1 MKIVTALANP
11 RLNKELAKIE
21 NIEILAPD
29 IQYQDGVIEIL
40 DEKKNIDVLI
50 LSEVLSG
57 SFNIKEFIIEIK
69 NRNNN
74 LKIIIILENK
84 KEELENFLIS
94 KGIFDIYY
102 NNEIEI
108 EKMIEIIQEN
118 KNENCSKIIKK
129 EKNEI
134 VKYRVKRKNKK
145 TYNKLK
151 KDGII
156 ISILG
161 THESGKSIFSINL
174 AKSIKN
180 KKILLIDF
188 DLLNNSIN
196 SILGIKKYP
205 NKRENDIVKINKNL
219 FLLSAVNIIFKNKD
233 KITNSE
239 IKELLQKL
247 KMNFDYIIIDTS
259 SECFFDATRF
269 IIKNSNKCIFL
280 LEANLLEINKAKKI
294 LSMYLENWYIDKNNI
309 NIVLNKY
316 NKNAIDFN
324 ILKNIFSDFKMLGKI
339 NYDDYYN
346 LLINKNFNIIFK
358 NKKIKKQYKIIL
370 DNLLK
375 DNYKICKQK
384 MGEIKNANKFIRRK
398 Y

>member
-40 DEKKNIDVLI
+40 DEKKSIDVLI

-145 TYNKLK
+145 IYNKFK

-205 NKRENDIVKINKNL
+205 NKKENDILKINKNL
-219 FLLSAVNIIFKNKD
+219 YLLSAVNIIFKNKD

-280 LEANLLEINKAKKI
+280 LEANLLEINNAKKL
-294 LSMYLENWYIDKNNI
+294 LSMYLENWYIDKNKI

-358 NKKIKKQYKIIL
+358 SKKIKKQYKIIL

-375 DNYKICKQK
+375 
-384 MGEIKNANKFIRRK
+384 
-398 Y
+398 